1 MRMDN
6 YTIKAREALLGS
18 FQLAGSNRNPEVEP
32 QHLLTVLLKQEDS
45 LVPSMLS
52 LLEVETATLSA
63 RLRTLLEQ
71 LPVLQEG
78 REAAASKELQGVLK
92 GAEKEAGKLTDEYI
106 STEHLLVGLV
116 ETKGDVGGLL
126 NALGVSGDR
135 ALIALKQ
142 LRGNQRVTSDEP
154 EGTFKTLDK
163 YTHDLT
169 RAAREGKLDPIIG
182 RDEEIRRTI
191 QVISRRKKNNPVLIG
206 EPGVGKT
213 AIAEGLAQ
221 RIVAEDVP
229 EGLKGKRVLALDMGA
244 LVAGSKY
251 RGEFEERFKAVL
263 KEVTQSQGQILLF
276 IDEIHT
282 VVGAG
287 GAEGSLDASN
297 MLKPVLA
304 RGELHCIGA
313 TTLDEFRKKIEKD
326 PALERRFQPVFV
338 GEPSVEDS
346 ISILRGIKEKYE
358 IHHGVKIKDSA
369 LVAAA
374 RLSSR
379 YLTGRKL
386 PDKAIDLIDEAA
398 ARLRTE
404 IDSKPLVIDEL
415 ERRLVQLEVEW
426 QVLNQEDTASGKKAL
441 ESLVL
446 EMGEL
451 KEELSTLRAHYESE
465 KRSIQAIREIK
476 EKLDEKR
483 NEVET
488 ATRQADYEVLSRLQH
503 GEIPQLMLD
512 LDAEQKRLEEIQ
524 RERKMLKEEVDEEDI
539 ASVVSLWTGIPVSR
553 MLAGETEKL
562 LKMEENLSRRV
573 VHQERAISSISR
585 AVRRARSGL
594 QDPNRPMGVFLFMG
608 PTGVGKTELV
618 KALAEFLFNDE
629 RAIHRVDMSEYME
642 KHSVSRLIGS
652 PPGYV
657 GHEEG
662 GQLTE
667 SVRRRPYS
675 VVLFDEVEKAHKEVL
690 NVLLQ
695 VFDDGRLTDGMGRIV
710 DFKNTLIVMTSNLGS
725 QQIIDMESDA
735 EANLPERVG
744 EILRTH
750 FAPEFINRLDETVV
764 FNRLRREDL
773 APIVR
778 IQIRQI
784 NSQIKERGFMLNPTA
799 EAVELLAERGWDPA
813 FGARPLKRT
822 IQKLLMDPLA
832 MKILEGEISPVSIV
846 NVGATG
852 GELSFSA
859 EPKETLPD
867 P

>member
-106 STEHLLVGLV
+106 STEHLLLGLV
-116 ETKGDVGGLL
+116 ETKGDVGRLL
-126 NALGVSGDR
+126 NSLGVSGDR
-135 ALIALKQ
+135 VLIALKQ

-524 RERKMLKEEVDEEDI
+524 RERKMLKEEVDEEDV

>member
-106 STEHLLVGLV
+106 STEHLLLGLV
-116 ETKGDVGGLL
+116 ETKGDVGRLL
-126 NALGVSGDR
+126 NSLGVSGDR
-135 ALIALKQ
+135 VLIALKQ